1 MTRVISISSH
11 KGGVGKTTTVA
22 SIGAGLAKKG
32 KKVLLIDIDPQAN
45 LTVSLGAEG
54 SDDTIYEAFKGDA
67 ILYPINVKK
76 NLDIVPSKLEFR
88 NIEKELEKDIVPELI
103 LKKLIDP
110 IRDEYDYLVIVCPH
124 SFGFYAINSFVASDE
139 VMIPIQPHYLAVD
152 GLSQILEIVN
162 KIKKDFNRDIQI
174 TGIIVTMFDRRK
186 VLHKEV
192 LDIIVTY
199 FQDRVFNTRI
209 RENITLA
216 EAPGTGLDIFRF
228 SEGSIGAYDYL
239 KLCEEILKMEKKIG
253 AGQI

>member
-11 KGGVGKTTTVA
+11 KGGVGKTTTAV

-54 SDDTIYEAFKGDA
+54 GDDTIYEAFKGDA
-67 ILYPINVKK
+67 ILFPINIKK
-76 NLDIVPSKLEFR
+76 NLDIVPSKLELR
-88 NIEKELEKDIVPELI
+88 NIEKELGDGIVPELI
-103 LKKLIDP
+103 LRKLIEP
-110 IRDEYDYLVIVCPH
+110 IREEYDYIVIDCPP
-124 SFGFYAINSFVASDE
+124 SFGFFAVNAFAASDE

-192 LDIIVTY
+192 LDIIITY
-199 FQDRVFNTRI
+199 FQDRVFKTRI

-228 SEGSIGAYDYL
+228 NEESIGAYDYQ
-239 KLCEEILKMEKKIG
+239 KLCEEIIKMEKKIVL
-253 AGQI
+253 GQM